1 MATINLLRLAVGITD
16 MNHLAA
22 VQAQRLFPHNDVSA
36 TQTWTRRK
44 PTREAELLNGGSI
57 YWVIRNNIMVRQ
69 RVMALDVTETAEGSM
84 CRIIL
89 DPQLIRLSPVHKK
102 AFQGWRYLESGDA
115 PRDLGVF
122 YPGQGEDEAPAEMIE
137 ALKALGLF

>member
-22 VQAQRLFPHNDVSA
+22 VQTQRLFSYNATSA

-44 PTREAELLNGGSI
+44 PTRAAELLNGGSI

-69 RVMALDVTETAEGSM
+69 RVMALDLVETAEGSM

-89 DPQLIRLSPVHKK
+89 DPQLIRLAAVHKK

-115 PRDLGVF
+115 PRDLGIF
-122 YPGQGEDEAPAEMIE
+122 YPGQAEDEAPAAMIE
-137 ALKALGLF
+137 ELKALGLF